1 MAITLFV
8 FLFSIAFLALIGV
21 MFHIKKI
28 PLVVFASLLTALVV
42 FDFALLSMDKIYYLH
57 KTQDHLYTE
66 KLRVYDEKIA
76 HQVEVQRSLSK
87 VQLDM
92 ALQSLSVNSVQ
103 ETEESIQQKVQWREK
118 LLSAAQDLQFE
129 QAQVDQIS
137 TSINASIHKYLMEAL
152 NKQVIQSLGHR
163 VYSEFVR
170 SRPRQEWT
178 DELFVAELQ
187 VFLIKHKQESPEL
200 THVIKRI
207 NEFKASGQV
216 LKAI

>member
-8 FLFSIAFLALIGV
+8 FLFSIAFLTLIGV

-28 PLVVFASLLTALVV
+28 PTVVFASLLTVLVV
-42 FDFALLSMDKIYYLH
+42 LDFALLSMDKIYYLH
-57 KTQDHLYTE
+57 QEQDSLYSE
-66 KLRVYDEKIA
+66 KLRIYDEKIA
-76 HQVEVQRSLSK
+76 NQVEIQRSLSK
-87 VQLDM
+87 MQLDM
-92 ALQSLSVNSVQ
+92 ALQSLSVNSAQ
-103 ETEESIQQKVQWREK
+103 ETEESIQQKVVWREK
-118 LLSAAQDLQFE
+118 LLRAAQDLKFDE
-129 QAQVDQIS
+129 AEVTQIS

-200 THVIKRI
+200 MLAIKRI
-207 NEFKASGQV
+207 NEFKSTGLV
-216 LKAI
+216 LKV

>member
-1 MAITLFV
+1 MAITLFI
-8 FLFSIAFLALIGV
+8 FLFSIAFLTLIGV

-28 PLVVFASLLTALVV
+28 PTVVFASLLTALVV
-42 FDFALLSMDKIYYLH
+42 LDFALLSMDKIYYLH
-57 KTQDHLYTE
+57 QEQDSLYSE
-66 KLRVYDEKIA
+66 KLRIYDEKIA
-76 HQVEVQRSLSK
+76 NQVEIQRSLSK
-87 VQLDM
+87 MQLDM

-103 ETEESIQQKVQWREK
+103 ETEESIQQKVVWREK
-118 LLSAAQDLQFE
+118 LLRAAQDLKFDE
-129 QAQVDQIS
+129 TEITQIS

-200 THVIKRI
+200 MLAIKRI
-207 NEFKASGQV
+207 NEFKSTGLV
-216 LKAI
+216 LKV

>member
-1 MAITLFV
+1 MAITLFI
-8 FLFSIAFLALIGV
+8 FLFSIAFLTLIGV

-28 PLVVFASLLTALVV
+28 PTVVFASLLTALVV
-42 FDFALLSMDKIYYLH
+42 LDFALLSMDKIYYLH
-57 KTQDHLYTE
+57 QEQDSLYSE
-66 KLRVYDEKIA
+66 KLRIYDEKIA
-76 HQVEVQRSLSK
+76 NQVEIQRSLSK
-87 VQLDM
+87 MQLDM
-92 ALQSLSVNSVQ
+92 ALQSLSVNSAQ
-103 ETEESIQQKVQWREK
+103 ETEESIQQKVVWREK
-118 LLSAAQDLQFE
+118 LLRAAQDLKFDE
-129 QAQVDQIS
+129 TEITQIS

-200 THVIKRI
+200 MLAIKRI
-207 NEFKASGQV
+207 NEFKSTGLV
-216 LKAI
+216 LKV

>member
-1 MAITLFV
+1 MAITLFI
-8 FLFSIAFLALIGV
+8 FLFSIAFLTLIGV

-28 PLVVFASLLTALVV
+28 PTVVFVSLLTALVV
-42 FDFALLSMDKIYYLH
+42 LDFGLLSMDKIYYLH
-57 KTQDHLYTE
+57 QEQDSLYNE
-66 KLRVYDEKIA
+66 KLRTYDEKIA
-76 HQVEVQRSLSK
+76 NQVEIQRSLSK
-87 VQLDM
+87 MQLDM
-92 ALQSLSVNSVQ
+92 ALQSLSVNSAQ
-103 ETEESIQQKVQWREK
+103 DTEESIQQKVVWREK
-118 LLSAAQDLQFE
+118 LLLAAQDLKFNE
-129 QAQVDQIS
+129 SEVAQIS

-200 THVIKRI
+200 MLAIKRI
-207 NEFKASGQV
+207 NEFKSTGLV
-216 LKAI
+216 LKV